1 MNQYRTF
8 AGFYE
13 LCSETETIFENRW
26 KQADEISR
34 RLGLEREKRA
44 ILGWEEDMEY
54 YRSQIRDILD
64 DMPESRAVRCPPW
77 YKSLADGIFAELY
90 RLAGLEPWIYN

>member
-1 MNQYRTF
+1 MNQYSTF

-54 YRSQIRDILD
+54 YRSQIRNILD
-64 DMPESRAVRCPPW
+64 DMPESRAVQSQVQICV
-77 YKSLADGIFAELY
+77 
-90 RLAGLEPWIYN
+90 

>member
-44 ILGWEEDMEY
+44 ILGLGRRYGILQEPDKEY
-54 YRSQIRDILD
+54 
-64 DMPESRAVRCPPW
+64 SR
-77 YKSLADGIFAELY
+77 
-90 RLAGLEPWIYN
+90 